1 MELLK
6 PPIDTYQAY
15 GFYPDELTIGEPA
28 TQNEEPSTDQIG
40 QDIFPKAPIVESIR
54 ELQIINEH
62 WRQMVGIG
70 DENVEQIVP
79 RLMEEV
85 DELNEALELGSDAN
99 RAEILSELAD
109 IGLYVIAMMNAMG
122 AMADE
127 VLTAKINRNVFKYNP
142 VKVQNAIGAGLS
154 QGEAM
159 GSAKMDWHRPN
170 DTQFFKGL

>member
-1 MELLK
+1 MEPLK

-15 GFYPDELTIGEPA
+15 GFYVDELTIGEPA
-28 TQNEEPSTDQIG
+28 AEMVETEDAPQET
-40 QDIFPKAPIVESIR
+40 FPKAPLVESIR

-70 DENVEQIVP
+70 DEQVEEIVP

-99 RAEILSELAD
+99 RAEVLSELAD

-142 VKVQNAIGAGLS
+142 VKVQDAMGSGLS

-159 GSAKMDWHRPN
+159 GSVKMNWHRPN
-170 DTQFFKGL
+170 DEQFFKGL